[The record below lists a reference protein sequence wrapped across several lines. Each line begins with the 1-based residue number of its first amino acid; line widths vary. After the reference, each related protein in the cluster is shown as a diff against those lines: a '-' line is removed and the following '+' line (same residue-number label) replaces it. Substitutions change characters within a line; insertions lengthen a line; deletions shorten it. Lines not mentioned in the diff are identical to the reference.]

1 MMILLFMLLWSF
13 TQGVFALYERVS
25 QPAIS
30 LERSSCWLCVHVSVF
45 PNQRSA
51 LSGLAV
57 GFVFVYL
64 CFQSVISLE
73 RSSCWLCVHVSVFPN
88 QRSALS
94 GLAVGFVF
102 VYLCFQSVISL
113 EQSSCWLC
121 IHVSVFPTSNQP

>member
-73 RSSCWLCVHVSVFPN
+73 RSSCWLCVCVSQPAISLERSSCWFCIRVSVFP
-88 QRSALS
+88 
-94 GLAVGFVF
+94 
-102 VYLCFQSVISL
+102 ISD
-113 EQSSCWLC
+113 
-121 IHVSVFPTSNQP
+121 QP